1 MTAHTILWIHGF
13 PLSSRI
19 YEPQRQITEGR
30 HFMPDL
36 RGFGSADPPS
46 TPLSID
52 DYADDMFAVLDKAR
66 VQMAIVAGLSMGGYI
81 ALAMARKS
89 PSRIAGLILIDTRE
103 VADNEAAR
111 AKRKEAIGA
120 VGREGIEPVVRD
132 MLPKLLRKNASPE
145 LVRRVETILRSSSAQ
160 GVISALAAMAGRPD
174 SSELLPRLDMP
185 ALVVVGSED
194 VITPVAESER
204 MASSL
209 PRARLQII
217 QGAGHLS
224 NFEKPKEFNDAV
236 RRFLA
241 TEMQT

>member
-1 MTAHTILWIHGF
+1 MTAPTILWIHGF

-30 HFMPDL
+30 HLMPDL

-52 DYADDMFAVLDKAR
+52 DYADDMFAVLDEAR
-66 VQMAIVAGLSMGGYI
+66 VEKAIVAGLSMGGYI
-81 ALAMARKS
+81 AMAMARKS
-89 PSRIAGLILIDTRE
+89 PDRIAGLILIDTRE

-111 AKRKEAIGA
+111 AKRQETIRA
-120 VGREGIEPVVRD
+120 VEREGIEPVVRD

-174 SSELLPRLDMP
+174 SSKFLPKLDMP

-217 QGAGHLS
+217 QEAGHLS
-224 NFEKPKEFNDAV
+224 NFEKPKEFNDAI